1 MSYEEPPIA
10 YSPAWKWVAA
20 IRAEAIREFIERQAV
35 VYRDHS
41 AEAIQE
47 DMRLAVEE
55 FGVIP
60 GEGWPS

>member
-1 MSYEEPPIA
+1 MSPTMGTDWIA
-10 YSPAWKWVAA
+10 SV
-20 IRAEAIREFIERQAV
+20 RAEAIREFIERLSV
-35 VYRDHS
+35 VYRHHS